1 MNIKI
6 QLEDPMG
13 KTIEITQSIT
23 LESPLRSIA
32 DVEQL
37 VLSIRKTMLP
47 EVEKALLTQVQSAFK
62 GEKNPEEERHQA
74 SWNPHPERVLLHAG
88 SRLPT
93 GRWAGARLPFTQ

>member
-13 KTIEITQSIT
+13 KTIEINQSIA
-23 LESPLRSIA
+23 LESRLTSIA

-37 VLSIRKTMLP
+37 VLSIRKTLLP
-47 EVEKALLTQVQSAFK
+47 EVEKALLTQVQSEFK

-74 SWNPHPERVLLHAG
+74 S
-88 SRLPT
+88 
-93 GRWAGARLPFTQ
+93 